1 MRQETLEERR
11 ARQKSAK
18 RLSLHGLDDDD
29 VDHIVATRQQGRCPI
44 CKRPY
49 GDTPLTAPAIDH
61 AHNEGESR
69 NSGRGRG
76 RLRDIICGACNRML
90 GLAYD
95 NPATLRRAANYLTK
109 HMAKLRRHDQMRS
122 DKHILKATPK

>member
-69 NSGRGRG
+69 NSGRGRA
-76 RLRDIICGACNRML
+76 AC
-90 GLAYD
+90 
-95 NPATLRRAANYLTK
+95 ATLFAARATACSGSPTIIRRLCAAPPIT
-109 HMAKLRRHDQMRS
+109 
-122 DKHILKATPK
+122 